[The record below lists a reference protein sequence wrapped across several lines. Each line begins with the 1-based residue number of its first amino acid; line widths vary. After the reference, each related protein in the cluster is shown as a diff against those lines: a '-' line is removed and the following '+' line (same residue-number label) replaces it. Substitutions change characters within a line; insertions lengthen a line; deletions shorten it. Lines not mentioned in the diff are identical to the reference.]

1 MTAEQLQ
8 AAQAAHWR
16 QNQNPILTLEDATSW
31 FSQHPLCLFLPRRAQ
46 LPAPAPSFVEA
57 CLGAANATPPYTA
70 VEQANGLLARL
81 MASDSVLALNL
92 LGVPG
97 EQPDFL
103 AHREVLPFLVSLRG
117 ERDWKHAPGS
127 SAIHKVSPL
136 VVELWKTLEQAGPL
150 TAGGIREKLGRELT
164 ESAVLRALSELWQS
178 LRVIPVL
185 QPEGQPAT
193 WELLEARHGDAVAKG
208 NGTSQVTAISLLVSM
223 YLQSVYAASGDEI
236 EIFLSPLVSRSR
248 IREAVRGLSATR
260 QIHSLSMETRT
271 YYFLEDGL
279 PKSAE
284 TELERPKAITPRRP
298 RVAEPKRV
306 RAGVPE
312 WAKVAKP
319 KQAPESAAPGAAA
332 KHVPRPDRAAPSPSR
347 SGPPLRRTAGEP
359 RRFAAGPAAG
369 QGSSRP
375 RPDKGDYPRRKD
387 SRPAFGKR
395 PSNDQGRPRTK
406 ERWRNTPGKPG
417 YQPDRARPQG
427 AAPPTRPGGPP
438 AGGRF
443 SRPARPFSPGG
454 ERRGPP
460 LAGHSERPRGGE
472 NSAPRRGT
480 PTGKFPGRKFR
491 EHGAGTQGFERP
503 QRRPAAGGTFAP
515 RGQGVPRTERPRPTG
530 PAYGRAE
537 GSRFRTGKPAS
548 GKPELNKL
556 GPDKA
561 RPSKTGSG
569 WPRAGSTGR
578 HPSAWGDK
586 AGGGERSPGT
596 RRSFGA
602 RSGPS
607 AGGGSFSRQ
616 GSGFG
621 SAHAPAGED
630 GRKSFRTRP
639 GGSTPGGRAAGGKH
653 NFSGKGRK
661 SKESGG
667 KNPGNKGLG
676 SKDMG
681 RNRPE
686 A

>member
-1 MTAEQLQ
+1 
-8 AAQAAHWR
+8 
-16 QNQNPILTLEDATSW
+16 
-31 FSQHPLCLFLPRRAQ
+31 
-46 LPAPAPSFVEA
+46 
-57 CLGAANATPPYTA
+57 
-70 VEQANGLLARL
+70 

-103 AHREVLPFLVSLRG
+103 AHKEVLPFLVSLRG

-150 TAGGIREKLGRELT
+150 TAADIREKLGRELT

-236 EIFLSPLVSRSR
+236 EIFLSPLASRSR

-260 QIHSLSMETRT
+260 QIHSLSMETQT

-284 TELERPKAITPRRP
+284 TELERPKAVTPRRP

-332 KHVPRPDRAAPSPSR
+332 KYVPRPDRAAPSPSR
-347 SGPPLRRTAGEP
+347 SGPPAPAASLPAPQPAKAAPGRDRTEATIHAGKIQDLP
-359 RRFAAGPAAG
+359 LANAQAMIRAGPEGRIWSKAETERGLSPKA
-369 QGSSRP
+369 
-375 RPDKGDYPRRKD
+375 RRI
-387 SRPAFGKR
+387 RFRTPAV
-395 PSNDQGRPRTK
+395 RTK

-427 AAPPTRPGGPP
+427 AAPLAGRPAQGDRRR
-438 AGGRF
+438 GGRF

-460 LAGHSERPRGGE
+460 LAGHSARPRSGE

-491 EHGAGTQGFERP
+491 STGQARRVSSAPKGGRRQAEPLRHAGKEFSTDREAQ
-503 QRRPAAGGTFAP
+503 TY
-515 RGQGVPRTERPRPTG
+515 G

-537 GSRFRTGKPAS
+537 GGRFRTGKPAS
-548 GKPELNKL
+548 GKPELKL
-556 GPDKA
+556 GPDQA

-578 HPSAWGDK
+578 RPSAWGDK

-607 AGGGSFSRQ
+607 TGGGSFPKSRH
-616 GSGFG
+616 GSL
-621 SAHAPAGED
+621 
-630 GRKSFRTRP
+630 FRASSR
-639 GGSTPGGRAAGGKH
+639 
-653 NFSGKGRK
+653 
-661 SKESGG
+661 
-667 KNPGNKGLG
+667 
-676 SKDMG
+676 
-681 RNRPE
+681 
-686 A
+686 